1 MSRALVVVALAA
13 CGGASPHPAATPPR
27 APLPLPPVT
36 PADEACGAELEEAPP
51 GNRDRYAVEGHD
63 GTYGYKNLAGDF
75 VIAPRF
81 GFAYEFSKHGLAAAV
96 ERPAAPG
103 GRARFVFIDPSGAEV
118 AQAYAFDNGPD
129 YFQEGYA
136 RVVDEASRI
145 GYLDERGAIAIP
157 PKFTAATAFCHGKA
171 HVELGLDR
179 YWIDRQGNQTKPPAD
194 AEDEM
199 PGPSGA

>member
-27 APLPLPPVT
+27 GPLPLPPVT

-51 GNRDRYAVEGHD
+51 GNRDRYAVESPD
-63 GTYGYKNLAGDF
+63 GTYGYKDLAGDF

-81 GFAYEFSKHGLAAAV
+81 GYAYEFSKHGLAAAV

-129 YFQEGYA
+129 YFQEGLA
-136 RVVDEASRI
+136 RIVDGAGRVGFLDRGGAVV
-145 GYLDERGAIAIP
+145 IAP
-157 PKFTAATAFCHGKA
+157 QFVDAAGFCHGA
-171 HVELGLDR
+171 ATVHDGREQ
-179 YWIDRQGNQTKPPAD
+179 WTIDRAGQAIGPRAPYVPTAD
-194 AEDEM
+194 PCAAD
-199 PGPSGA
+199 